1 MKRAKFVHARL
12 TSAYF
17 FKHSRL
23 FVLKRKKR
31 GGGIGVIIIIKI
43 NWLRS
48 WAKSKG
54 RIDKFA
60 GKKVGEGNLAV
71 NGTRLVAV
79 RPPTNGRA
87 RQ

>member
-1 MKRAKFVHARL
+1 MAKFVHARL

-17 FKHSRL
+17 FEHSRL

-31 GGGIGVIIIIKI
+31 GGDRNNNTWTKLGKKER
-43 NWLRS
+43 NEME
-48 WAKSKG
+48 
-54 RIDKFA
+54 IDKFA
-60 GKKVGEGNLAV
+60 GEKVGEGNLAV
-71 NGTRLVAV
+71 NGMRLVAI

>member
-1 MKRAKFVHARL
+1 MEKKGRGDRSNNNNKNKLV
-12 TSAYF
+12 
-17 FKHSRL
+17 
-23 FVLKRKKR
+23 RKL
-31 GGGIGVIIIIKI
+31 GE
-43 NWLRS
+43 
-48 WAKSKG
+48 SKG

>member
-43 NWLRS
+43 NWVGKLGE
-48 WAKSKG
+48 KQGG
-54 RIDKFA
+54 RID
-60 GKKVGEGNLAV
+60 
-71 NGTRLVAV
+71 R
-79 RPPTNGRA
+79 
-87 RQ
+87 

>member
-1 MKRAKFVHARL
+1 MLPQIRPRSLNKRL
-12 TSAYF
+12 
-17 FKHSRL
+17 L
-23 FVLKRKKR
+23 FQTFAFIRSKTGKKGRGDRSNNNNKNKLVRKL
-31 GGGIGVIIIIKI
+31 GE
-43 NWLRS
+43 
-48 WAKSKG
+48 SKG